1 MQNDRAQHP
10 TQSPIQ
16 NPLQSPAQSPAQSLI
31 QSPIQVPIRAPAQGP
46 RTAHTAHTARAAH
59 PVRVYDDTPDTDAVF
74 RRIAAL
80 PDGPE
85 RSALRQDVVRAWMPM
100 AVRLARRF
108 RHRGE
113 TFDDLQQVAQL
124 GLVKA
129 VSRFDPSVGTAFPSY
144 AIPTILGE
152 VKRHFRD
159 DLWVVHVP
167 RRVQELRG
175 QVRSADY
182 ALYATLGGREPS
194 VHDIA
199 VYTGLTV
206 ADVRLGQEALES
218 FTAVS
223 LDAGSGRSDDGRPLS
238 DTLGGTESGFE
249 RVLNRDAL
257 RPLLRALPERE
268 RQILY
273 MRFFGEMTQARIGLQ
288 LGISQMHVSR
298 LINRTCTR
306 LRRQVMAD
314 DTHDVTRVT
323 TPTT

>member
-1 MQNDRAQHP
+1 MPKPAAR
-10 TQSPIQ
+10 TQS
-16 NPLQSPAQSPAQSLI
+16 SRS
-31 QSPIQVPIRAPAQGP
+31 APPNA
-46 RTAHTAHTARAAH
+46 
-59 PVRVYDDTPDTDAVF
+59 YDDAPDTDATF

-85 RSALRQDVVRAWMPM
+85 RSTLRQEVVCAWMPM
-100 AVRLARRF
+100 AARLARRF

-113 TFDDLQQVAQL
+113 TFEDLKQVAQL

-129 VSRFDPSVGTAFPSY
+129 VLRFDPALGTPFPSF

-175 QVRSADY
+175 RVRSAGHELSSS
-182 ALYATLGGREPS
+182 AGGRTPS
-194 VHDIA
+194 AAEIA
-199 VYTGLTV
+199 AHTGLTE
-206 ADVRLGQEALES
+206 AEVRLGQGALES
-218 FTAVS
+218 FIAQS
-223 LDAGSGRSDDGRPLS
+223 LDALPGSSEDSHPLA
-238 DTLGGTESGFE
+238 DTLGALEPGFDRVVDRES
-249 RVLNRDAL
+249 L
-257 RPLLRALPERE
+257 RPLLRALPECE

-298 LINRTCTR
+298 LITRTCAR
-306 LRRQVMAD
+306 LHAQVTADAPDRRRAS
-314 DTHDVTRVT
+314 
-323 TPTT
+323 